1 METNKLINQ
10 AINHVRQPIAS
21 EQSVPPSA
29 VMDRLWER
37 MLENYGHKWE
47 GSYGT
52 TPAEG
57 WRTALVGITPQMI
70 KQGLEKMAAKPAYL
84 DWPPS
89 ALAFRDL
96 CLPTSEDLG
105 LPSDDDAFN
114 QAVGNASEKHPSV
127 IHTLRNMGDEVYK
140 LRRSESGKA
149 EKIFKKH
156 WDKTVEHVMAGGELP
171 EVEKQVEDKPVKASA
186 EVAENSLND
195 LKEMFG

>member
-1 METNKLINQ
+1 MSTNNLINQ

-21 EQSVPPSA
+21 EQSVQPNCA

-70 KQGLEKMAAKPAYL
+70 KQGLEKMAVNRAYM

-114 QAVGNASEKHPSV
+114 QAVGNATEKHPAV
-127 IHTLRNMGDEVYK
+127 IRTLRDMDVHK
-140 LRRSESGKA
+140 LRTAEVGKA
-149 EKIFKKH
+149 ERLFKKH
-156 WDKTVEHVMAGGELP
+156 WDKTIEFVMAGGELP

-195 LKEMFG
+195 LREMFG

>member
-1 METNKLINQ
+1 M
-10 AINHVRQPIAS
+10 
-21 EQSVPPSA
+21 
-29 VMDRLWER
+29 
-37 MLENYGHKWE
+37 
-47 GSYGT
+47 
-52 TPAEG
+52 
-57 WRTALVGITPQMI
+57 
-70 KQGLEKMAAKPAYL
+70 

-105 LPSDDDAFN
+105 LPSDDDAFS

-186 EVAENSLND
+186 EVAESALG
-195 LKEMFG
+195 EMKGMFD